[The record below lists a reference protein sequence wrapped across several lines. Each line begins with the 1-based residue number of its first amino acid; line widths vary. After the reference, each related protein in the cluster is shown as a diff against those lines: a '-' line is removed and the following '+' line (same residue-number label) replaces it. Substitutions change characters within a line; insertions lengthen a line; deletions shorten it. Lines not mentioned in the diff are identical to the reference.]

1 MKQLPPRILPTFTI
15 TCFLIALLLAVVSC
29 RKENAL
35 VPSDEDENYFVIKD
49 NPNDPVDHA
58 IYEFYNATGIA
69 GFCNDTIHR
78 KRIGDSEG
86 QQQYTYITLSL
97 SYTLFS
103 NQYIYFRPVSNKGR
117 IPALLHLLRQDFLP
131 GLPENFQIPSLFFVD
146 SIWTLHPEQNIG
158 IADGWTSFHGFNTV
172 GISVKDVE
180 AMNAD
185 EERMYISSLLAG
197 LAERRLKRDAY
208 QHLSRDFF
216 SISRTA
222 AQAMTPTDI
231 YSGTPFFL
239 LGINTVP
246 PPQNLGFMRYFEHTF
261 AIWMGLPDP
270 VAPPGESEDLRA
282 FLTAAFFYTPQEFES
297 INAGKTLILK
307 KFNAIRDIALNA
319 GFQLPG

>member
-1 MKQLPPRILPTFTI
+1 MKQLLPRMLPTSTI
-15 TCFLIALLLAVVSC
+15 TCCLIALLLSVVSC

-35 VPSDEDENYFVIKD
+35 VPSDEDENYLVVKD

-78 KRIGDSEG
+78 KHIGNNEG
-86 QQQYTYITLSL
+86 QPKYTYITLSL
-97 SYTLFS
+97 SYTFFS
-103 NQYIYFRPVSNKGR
+103 KQSINFKPVSKKNR
-117 IPALLHLLRQDFLP
+117 IPALLHLLKQEFLP

-146 SIWTLHPEQNIG
+146 SIWTLHPEQNID

-172 GISVKDVE
+172 AISVKDVE

-185 EERMYISSLLAG
+185 EQRMYLSSLLAG

-208 QHLSRDFF
+208 QHVSRDFF

-222 AQAMTPTDI
+222 AKAMTPTDI
-231 YSGTPFFL
+231 YSGTPFVL

-246 PPQNLGFMRYFEHTF
+246 PAQNLGFMKYFKNAF
-261 AIWMGLPDP
+261 AIWLGMPDP

-282 FLTAAFFYTPQEFES
+282 FLTAAFYYTPQEFES

-319 GFQLPG
+319 GFRLPG